1 MLKDMKKKNLIICA
15 AVLAA
20 AVLVPLVFDLGL
32 SNMSIL
38 ISVLLYMYWSSSW
51 NIMGGY
57 TGLFSLGNGIYI
69 GIGAYITGCLYV
81 YAGISPFIGIVIAG
95 LITGLV
101 SVIIGYPTF
110 RLQSIFYSLA
120 TCALL
125 NVMKIVFMNFKSILG
140 VKTGGSDG
148 FKFAS
153 VDDPINMQFSSKLP
167 YYYIILAL
175 LVIVILVSYYISHSK
190 RGYYFRAISA
200 NAEAA
205 SSLGV
210 NVLSL
215 KMQAQFISA
224 FFSALGGGFYC
235 MFINYIDPSKMF
247 GVDLSINIMIMCVVG
262 GANTLWGP
270 VIGAGLLYSLNR
282 VVTMYAPASLNGLA
296 TLIFGVI
303 LMVCV
308 YFLPGGLLPFIAEQR
323 EKNAM
328 KRQKAKLQKAGA
340 EAAKGGDGHE

>member
-1 MLKDMKKKNLIICA
+1 MKNKRNLIISACVLIA
-15 AVLAA
+15 AVL
-20 AVLVPLVFDLGL
+20 LPLVLDIGL

-38 ISVLLYMYWSSSW
+38 ITVLLYMYWSSAW

-69 GIGAYITGCLYV
+69 GLGAYITGCLYV
-81 YAGISPFIGIVIAG
+81 YAGISPFVGIIIAG
-95 LITGLV
+95 LATALFAI
-101 SVIIGYPTF
+101 IIGYPTF

-125 NVMKIVFMNFKSILG
+125 NVFRIVFMNFKTILG

-153 VDDPINMQFSSKLP
+153 VNDPANMQFTSKLP
-167 YYYIILAL
+167 YYYIILTL
-175 LVIVILVSYYISHSK
+175 LVIVVLVSYFISHSK

-210 NVLSL
+210 NVVQL

-224 FFSALGGGFYC
+224 FFSAVGGGFYC
-235 MFINYIDPSKMF
+235 MFINYVDPSKMF
-247 GVDLSINIMIMCVVG
+247 GSDLSINIMIMCVVG

-270 VIGAGLLYSLNR
+270 VIGAGILYTLNR
-282 VVTMYAPASLNGLA
+282 IVTMYAPASLNGLA

-303 LMVCV
+303 LMLSVN
-308 YFLPGGLLPFIAEQR
+308 FLPGGLLPFISEFR
-323 EKNAM
+323 EKRALT
-328 KRQKAKLQKAGA
+328 KAKAALQNQGGEGGAGN
-340 EAAKGGDGHE
+340 G

>member
-1 MLKDMKKKNLIICA
+1 
-15 AVLAA
+15 
-20 AVLVPLVFDLGL
+20 
-32 SNMSIL
+32 MSIL

-69 GIGAYITGCLYV
+69 GLGAYITGCLYV
-81 YAGISPFIGIVIAG
+81 YAGITPYVGILIAG
-95 LITGLV
+95 VVTGLF
-101 SVIIGYPTF
+101 SIIIGYPTF

-120 TCALL
+120 TFALVS
-125 NVMKIVFMNFKSILG
+125 VMKIIFMNFKTIFG
-140 VKTGGSDG
+140 VNTGGPDG
-148 FKFAS
+148 FKFAVS
-153 VDDPINMQFSSKLP
+153 DSPANMQFASKLP

-175 LVIVILVSYYISHSK
+175 LVAVLAVSYWISHSR

-215 KMQAQFISA
+215 KIQAQLISA
-224 FFSALGGGFYC
+224 FFSAVGGGFYC

-282 VVTMYAPASLNGLA
+282 VVTMYAPSNLNGLA

-308 YFLPGGLLPFIAEQR
+308 YFLPGGLLPFLAER
-323 EKNAM
+323 KEKRAM
-328 KRQKAKLQKAGA
+328 ARQKAALQSA
-340 EAAKGGDGHE
+340 EAKGGDGNG